1 MSIEDDIRPPAH
13 VLVVGA
19 SASGL
24 TTVETLR
31 RKGYEGRITVLGD
44 EPHAP
49 YDRPPLS
56 KQVLSGAW
64 EPERAALRTQDV
76 LAALD
81 AEFVLGD
88 PAVGLDAAARTVRT
102 ESGRELR
109 ADAIV
114 IATGVRVRRLPGQD
128 DLTGVHVLRTLDDS
142 LALRQDLLAASRL
155 V

>member
-1 MSIEDDIRPPAH
+1 MSIEDDVRAPAH

-24 TTVETLR
+24 TTGETLR

-44 EPHAP
+44 EPHPP

-64 EPERAALRTQDV
+64 EPERAALRTQD
-76 LAALD
+76 LLSALD

-88 PAVGLDAAARTVRT
+88 PAVALDPATRSVRT
-102 ESGRELR
+102 RSGRQ
-109 ADAIV
+109 
-114 IATGVRVRRLPGQD
+114 IALPP
-128 DLTGVHVLRTLDDS
+128 
-142 LALRQDLLAASRL
+142 
-155 V
+155 